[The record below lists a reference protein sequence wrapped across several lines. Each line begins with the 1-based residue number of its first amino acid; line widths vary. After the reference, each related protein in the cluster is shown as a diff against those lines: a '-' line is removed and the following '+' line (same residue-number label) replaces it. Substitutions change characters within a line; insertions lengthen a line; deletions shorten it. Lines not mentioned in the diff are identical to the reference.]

1 MLPGRRYGLMKM
13 HDFQLLPEQDQID
26 ILYQYGVYVGKRKE
40 AFSVIL
46 LYQFESFYVE
56 VFYRKYRSHVKRL
69 HCFESTDLLDPYLE
83 QIDVENLV

>member
-1 MLPGRRYGLMKM
+1 MKM

-56 VFYRKYRSHVKRL
+56 VFYRKYRSHVNRL

>member
-1 MLPGRRYGLMKM
+1 MKM
-13 HDFQLLPEQDQID
+13 HDFQLLPEQDQIE

-56 VFYRKYRSHVKRL
+56 VFYRKYRSHVRRL

>member
-1 MLPGRRYGLMKM
+1 MKM

-56 VFYRKYRSHVKRL
+56 VFYRKYRSHVRRL

>member
-1 MLPGRRYGLMKM
+1 MKM

-46 LYQFESFYVE
+46 LYQLESFYVE